1 MKRFF
6 RSFYW
11 RAFALTGLGVCIG
24 VLTLLL
30 SAVAYPA
37 VDGIALFKTYLTQN
51 RYIVPVNCLIPL
63 LLIWTGYFL
72 TRRGWAAYLLCAVPC
87 MAVSVVNYFKISLRS
102 DPLLASDILLVS
114 EAGGIVGGYTLE
126 LTLWLLLSFGCVLAG
141 LLFAILFI
149 PKVKMDWP
157 ERTFGFLTGCAL
169 LLVSVTGIYLSRE
182 FENKMVN
189 NSAINQWSDVE
200 VFVSRGTIYSFLN
213 SARDM
218 FPEPPAGY
226 QADIAQMVFEQYKDA
241 DIPQEQKVSV
251 MGIMLEAFVDLTD
264 FPVLGGMEGVQQVY
278 APWHELEKQ
287 SVSGDLLTN
296 IFAGG
301 TVDSEWGFLTGYS
314 AHEDFRS
321 PTDSFVWYFAK
332 QGYQTLYDHPGHGWF
347 YNRQNVNG
355 YLGFEGQRFT
365 ENYYGALVDPTAAIW
380 NSDHILFPELVSQLE
395 ERARTGPVFSFSVSY
410 QNHGPYE
417 SAGFDGTP
425 WVTGLDEESGYIF
438 NNYLRGVDKTI
449 TALTGMVEEL
459 EQSGEPVVLVLFGD
473 HKPWA
478 GNGNSAYQAAGV
490 SFEMDSLEGFENY
503 YGTPYLIWANS
514 AAKDTL
520 GRDFVGY
527 GGDFSPCFLMAEV
540 FDACGWEGS
549 GFMQTQRHIRDIT
562 PLLHVQGLYLDGGQ
576 LTDRLYTTE
585 METLDVYRWAEYYR
599 EHYGKS

>member
-72 TRRGWAAYLLCAVPC
+72 TRRGWAAYLICAVPC

-126 LTLWLLLSFGCVLAG
+126 LTPWLLLSFGCVLAG

-169 LLVSVTGIYLSRE
+169 LLVSVTGLYLSHD

-200 VFVSRGTIYSFLN
+200 VFVFRGTIYSFLN

-226 QADIAQMVFEQYKDA
+226 QPDIAQMVFEQYRDA

-264 FPVLGGMEGVQQVY
+264 FPVLGEMEGVRQVY
-278 APWHELEKQ
+278 APWHKLEEN
-287 SVSGDLLTN
+287 SIHGNLLTN

-380 NSDHILFPELVSQLE
+380 NSDNILFPELVSQLE
-395 ERARTGPVFSFSVSY
+395 ERAETGPVFSFSVSY

-417 SAGFDGTP
+417 SAGFDGAP
-425 WVTGLDEESGYIF
+425 WVTGLDDESGYIF

-449 TALTGMVEEL
+449 TALTNMVTEL

-478 GNGNSAYQAAGV
+478 GNGNSAYRAAGV

-514 AAKDTL
+514 AAKNTL

-549 GFMQTQRHIRDIT
+549 GFMQLQRRIRDIT
-562 PLLHVQGLYLDGGQ
+562 PLLHVQGLYLDDGQ
-576 LTDRLYTTE
+576 LTDTLSTIDQ
-585 METLDVYRWAEYYR
+585 ETVDTYRWAEYYR
-599 EHYGKS
+599 EHNLK